1 MTPAAP
7 NDSIGRGVL
16 IAVAWQVGAII
27 ITIPLM
33 CTIWGL
39 VQWAALIPMYLSQ
52 RKKGYR
58 LAAKGLLI
66 TGFVGVML
74 NATCAA
80 LILGNLGNMH

>member
-1 MTPAAP
+1 
-7 NDSIGRGVL
+7 
-16 IAVAWQVGAII
+16 VAWQVGAII